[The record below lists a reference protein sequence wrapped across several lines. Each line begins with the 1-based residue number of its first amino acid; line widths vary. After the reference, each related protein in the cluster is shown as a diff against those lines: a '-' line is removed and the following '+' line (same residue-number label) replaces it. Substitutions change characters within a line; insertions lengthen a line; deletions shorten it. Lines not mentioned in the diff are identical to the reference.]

1 MSAIFLS
8 TESQSPA
15 AQMII
20 DCFIEIQ
27 QNMDIVSL
35 DKYTDAISTISII
48 PFCVDEEFKNTFAC
62 KERKY
67 IGWKRKEADI
77 RLFIPFIPFVQ
88 TSKEEK
94 LSICK
99 EIIKKSLTEIHAD
112 AWLKKCDS
120 ILKHCCAIF
129 FLVNDLY
136 QMDVL
141 EFQTTPIPSLS
152 LL

>member
-62 KERKY
+62 KE
-67 IGWKRKEADI
+67 GNHKEVPY
-77 RLFIPFIPFVQ
+77 RN
-88 TSKEEK
+88 SR
-94 LSICK
+94 
-99 EIIKKSLTEIHAD
+99 
-112 AWLKKCDS
+112 
-120 ILKHCCAIF
+120 
-129 FLVNDLY
+129 
-136 QMDVL
+136 QMHG
-141 EFQTTPIPSLS
+141 
-152 LL
+152 

>member
-1 MSAIFLS
+1 
-8 TESQSPA
+8 
-15 AQMII
+15 MII

-88 TSKEEK
+88 ASKEEK

-99 EIIKKSLTEIHAD
+99 EIIKKSLTEIHARCMV
-112 AWLKKCDS
+112 KKVRFDLETLLCD
-120 ILKHCCAIF
+120 IF
-129 FLVNDLY
+129 
-136 QMDVL
+136 
-141 EFQTTPIPSLS
+141 PSK
-152 LL
+152 

>member
-62 KERKY
+62 KE
-67 IGWKRKEADI
+67 
-77 RLFIPFIPFVQ
+77 
-88 TSKEEK
+88 
-94 LSICK
+94 
-99 EIIKKSLTEIHAD
+99 IIKKSLTEIHARCMV
-112 AWLKKCDS
+112 KKVRFDLETLLCD
-120 ILKHCCAIF
+120 IF
-129 FLVNDLY
+129 
-136 QMDVL
+136 
-141 EFQTTPIPSLS
+141 PSK
-152 LL
+152 

>member
-1 MSAIFLS
+1 
-8 TESQSPA
+8 
-15 AQMII
+15 MII

-88 TSKEEK
+88 ASKEEK

-99 EIIKKSLTEIHAD
+99 EIIKKSLTVNGKLYLSH
-112 AWLKKCDS
+112 LGKKG
-120 ILKHCCAIF
+120 
-129 FLVNDLY
+129 NEY
-136 QMDVL
+136 
-141 EFQTTPIPSLS
+141 LS
-152 LL
+152 HPTKPL

>member
-77 RLFIPFIPFVQ
+77 RLFR
-88 TSKEEK
+88 TRLHKR
-94 LSICK
+94 
-99 EIIKKSLTEIHAD
+99 
-112 AWLKKCDS
+112 
-120 ILKHCCAIF
+120 
-129 FLVNDLY
+129 
-136 QMDVL
+136 
-141 EFQTTPIPSLS
+141 
-152 LL
+152 

>member
-20 DCFIEIQ
+20 DCFIE
-27 QNMDIVSL
+27 IVSL

-88 TSKEEK
+88 ASKEEK

-99 EIIKKSLTEIHAD
+99 EIIKKSLTEIHARCMV
-112 AWLKKCDS
+112 KKVRFDLETLLCD
-120 ILKHCCAIF
+120 IF
-129 FLVNDLY
+129 
-136 QMDVL
+136 
-141 EFQTTPIPSLS
+141 PSK
-152 LL
+152 

>member
-48 PFCVDEEFKNTFAC
+48 PFCVDEEFKNTFAFLQSVNC
-62 KERKY
+62 NRNPSFSHCRFNLLGDANSMAQPAQIERCNK
-67 IGWKRKEADI
+67 GMTD
-77 RLFIPFIPFVQ
+77 
-88 TSKEEK
+88 
-94 LSICK
+94 
-99 EIIKKSLTEIHAD
+99 
-112 AWLKKCDS
+112 
-120 ILKHCCAIF
+120 
-129 FLVNDLY
+129 
-136 QMDVL
+136 
-141 EFQTTPIPSLS
+141 SLS
-152 LL
+152 VGHGSPRSDRSASCSPYCSLGKRWKESRTGCPTFLSKFIVIGGC